1 MSEERA
7 KTEAEIDRE
16 KRERQVDLGLRT
28 LAGDFRDTILT
39 HIRAMPVVWRKLGEV
54 KQQEKIDAI
63 EKLADDMVRRGT
75 ALIARNGFDA
85 VPVMLGKFGVNGRE
99 VKGQFEA
106 VFSESNIIA
115 LADHQGANAL
125 IVLADHT
132 EFFGER
138 ETATPDPDEP
148 QMPLDE
154 AARDA
159 DEAVSR

>member
-1 MSEERA
+1 MSEEKT

-16 KRERQVDLGLRT
+16 KRERQVDLGLGT

-39 HIRAMPVVWRKLGEV
+39 HIRAMPVVWQKLGEA

-85 VPVMLGKFGVNGRE
+85 VPVMLGKFDVNGRE

-125 IVLADHT
+125 IVLADYT

-138 ETATPDPDEP
+138 ETATP
-148 QMPLDE
+148 
-154 AARDA
+154 R
-159 DEAVSR
+159 SG

>member
-16 KRERQVDLGLRT
+16 KRERQVDLGLGT
-28 LAGDFRDTILT
+28 LAGDFRDSILT
-39 HIRAMPVVWRKLGEV
+39 HIRAMPVVWQKLGEV

-63 EKLADDMVRRGT
+63 EKLADMVRRGT
-75 ALIARNGFDA
+75 ALIARSGFDA
-85 VPVMLGKFGVNGRE
+85 VPVIGKFGVNGRE

-132 EFFGER
+132 EFSGER